1 MLQAAPKFSRSIKPD
16 NLTST
21 MWCILLE
28 FNLQLERIPNSSSKN
43 CCCCDRTQ
51 SVKAITTQRKALFP
65 LPSSTWLLDLNVL
78 LNFDHRFCN
87 RRLDSSTSFILPQLR
102 LQTDSSSIFHLIL
115 RPNFSQLRLEIL
127 RSSISFFDL
136 SLFFASWFQILSSS
150 TWFFELRFFPNSP
163 QILCDPPLDSS
174 SFAGWIWMWSRMRI
188 LDQEWRAH
196 FIIHPWGRPGPPE
209 RVCLQER
216 GWFCLSGHGTK
227 SGNEIGLSG
236 S

>member
-1 MLQAAPKFSRSIKPD
+1 
-16 NLTST
+16 
-21 MWCILLE
+21 
-28 FNLQLERIPNSSSKN
+28 
-43 CCCCDRTQ
+43 
-51 SVKAITTQRKALFP
+51 
-65 LPSSTWLLDLNVL
+65 
-78 LNFDHRFCN
+78 
-87 RRLDSSTSFILPQLR
+87 
-102 LQTDSSSIFHLIL
+102 LIL

-209 RVCLQER
+209 RVCLQEG

-227 SGNEIGLSG
+227 SGNEIGLSIIIVKLKKFQERNFRWQAQVTKPRCG
-236 S
+236 INTIRYQVNEGRVCRWQSTGGVWRTQRRSIMWMRFLSKWKYCCRLKHPESFEPEFH